1 MKIRQLLAGGAL
13 GLLLAVVTAASAAAH
28 AALLSS
34 DPVPGARFD
43 QAPAEVRLTFS
54 EPVSAATV
62 TVLDG
67 NGSSVTAGTAEFAD
81 PAHRQVTS
89 PLQPALPT
97 GVYVVSWRVVSADS
111 HPVSGA
117 FSFGVGVAAPA
128 ESTVSGTSDSRVA
141 SSARATLHWV
151 GFAGVAVA
159 FGGLA
164 FLLLVWPAGRRRR
177 TPRLT
182 VLAGMTAALLAS
194 IGQLLVQAPYT
205 GQSLA
210 RTINSEFGYVVLAR
224 IGLLAVGL
232 PLIAALLGRARAP
245 RPGEP
250 LATQAAADSP
260 DAARPGPT
268 PPAAIALAAAVLAV
282 ATLATW
288 PLTGHART
296 GDPVWLAVGSD
307 TVHLGAVA
315 VWLGGVVMLVVA
327 VLRGGAN
334 RADVLPIVAR
344 FSPLALGCIVVI
356 VISGTYQGWRE
367 VGTAP
372 ALLDT
377 RYGLLLTAKIA
388 LFAVIIGLGVAA
400 RQWIRGRW
408 GTAPAGLRRSVGLE
422 VTVAALILALT
433 SVLTATPP
441 ARSTY
446 STPLHTTVAAGSYRL
461 EVSVEP
467 ARVGANTVQVLIRTP
482 DGVPV
487 DAPEVRLRIMLAD
500 PAVGPLPIAAH
511 RVAAGEF
518 VAHDAS
524 FPFPGHWRL
533 GIGVRTSEF
542 DLTNA
547 VTEVTVH

>member
-1 MKIRQLLAGGAL
+1 MKIRQLLVGGVL
-13 GLLLAVVTAASAAAH
+13 GLLLAVATAAPAAAH

-34 DPVPGARFD
+34 NPVPGARFD
-43 QAPAEVRLTFS
+43 LAPAEVRLIFS

-67 NGSSVTAGTAEFAD
+67 NGSSVTAGTAGFAD

-128 ESTVSGTSDSRVA
+128 ESTVSGTSDSRAA

-232 PLIAALLGRARAP
+232 PLIAALLGRAGAP

-250 LATQAAADSP
+250 VAAQPVAAP
-260 DAARPGPT
+260 VTAAR
-268 PPAAIALAAAVLAV
+268 AAAAVLAV

-296 GDPVWLAVGSD
+296 GDPLWLAVGSD

-327 VLRGGAN
+327 VLRGGVN

-356 VISGTYQGWRE
+356 VISGTYQAWRE

-377 RYGLLLTAKIA
+377 RYGLLLTGKIA
-388 LFAVIIGLGVAA
+388 LFAVIIGLGAAA

-422 VTVAALILALT
+422 VTAAALILALT

-467 ARVGANTVQVLIRTP
+467 ARVGANTVQVLVRTP

-487 DAPEVRLRIMLAD
+487 DAPEVRLRITLAG
-500 PAVGPLPIAAH
+500 PAVGPLPITAH

-524 FPFPGHWRL
+524 FPFPGHWQL

-547 VTEVTVH
+547 ATEVTVH